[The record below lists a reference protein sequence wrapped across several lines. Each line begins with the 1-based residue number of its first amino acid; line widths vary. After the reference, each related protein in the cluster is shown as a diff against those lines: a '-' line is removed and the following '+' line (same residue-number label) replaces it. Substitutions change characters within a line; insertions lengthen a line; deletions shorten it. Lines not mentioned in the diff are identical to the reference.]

1 MQPSYNHQDELL
13 HMTLCDG
20 QARVLL
26 ASTRQLT
33 QEAADI
39 HHTTPVCTAAI
50 GRLMTGTV
58 MIGAMFKGEKDS
70 VTVTVKGGGPAG
82 TLIAVSTPGKVKA
95 CMDNPLVELPLKPD
109 GKLDVGGAVGKDGR
123 MSVVKDIGL
132 REPYIGQVELLS
144 GEIAEDFAMYFTKS
158 EQQPSL
164 VALGVLVAGG
174 QVLQSGG
181 ILVQPLPGYTEETLS
196 QLELRSPMFSAVS
209 NELNF
214 ASIEQLAMDWFRG
227 MDPVIL
233 GRRPLAFECGCSR
246 ERMERALV
254 TLGRRELNQLIAEA
268 EGAELN
274 CHFCRNRY
282 HFSTDE
288 LRELVNKASRP

>member
-13 HMTLCDG
+13 HITLLDG
-20 QARVLL
+20 QARVLIL
-26 ASTRQLT
+26 STRRLT

-50 GRLMTGTV
+50 GRLMTGTL

-82 TLIAVSTPGKVKA
+82 TLIAVSTMGVVKA

-109 GKLDVGGAVGKDGR
+109 GKLDVGGAVGREGR
-123 MSVVKDIGL
+123 MSVVKDMGL
-132 REPYIGQVELLS
+132 KEPYIGQVELLS

-181 ILVQPLPGYTEETLS
+181 ILVQPLPGCDEDTLS
-196 QLELRSPMFSAVS
+196 QLELRSPMFSAIS
-209 NELNF
+209 SELNY
-214 ASIEQLAMDWFRG
+214 ASIEQLAGDWFRG
-227 MDPVIL
+227 MNPVIL
-233 GRRPLAFECGCSR
+233 ERRPLKYECGCSR

-254 TLGRRELNQLIAEA
+254 TLGRRELNQLIAEDQ
-268 EGAELN
+268 GAELS

-282 HFSTDE
+282 HFSTGE
-288 LRELVNKASRP
+288 LRELVMKASRP

>member
-13 HMTLCDG
+13 HITLLDG

-26 ASTRQLT
+26 SSTRGLT
-33 QEAADI
+33 QEAVDI

-50 GRLMTGTV
+50 GRLMTGTL
-58 MIGAMFKGEKDS
+58 MTGAMLKGEKDS
-70 VTVTVKGGGPAG
+70 VTVTMKGGGPAG

-95 CMDNPLVELPLKPD
+95 CMDNPLVELPLRPD

-123 MSVVKDIGL
+123 MSVVKDMGL
-132 REPYIGQVELLS
+132 KEPYIGQVELLS
-144 GEIAEDFAMYFTKS
+144 GEIAEDFALYFTKS

-181 ILVQPLPGYTEETLS
+181 ILVQPLPGCTEETLS

-209 NELNF
+209 NELNY
-214 ASIEQLAMDWFRG
+214 ASIDQLAMDWFRG
-227 MDPVIL
+227 LDPVIL
-233 GRRPLAFECGCSR
+233 ERRPLKYECGCSR

-254 TLGRRELNQLIAEA
+254 TLGRRELNQLIAEDQ
-268 EGAELN
+268 GAELN

-288 LRELVNKASRP
+288 LRELVTRASRP

>member
-13 HMTLCDG
+13 HITLLDG

-26 ASTRQLT
+26 LSTRRLT

-39 HHTTPVCTAAI
+39 HHTTPVCTAAL
-50 GRLMTGTV
+50 GRLMTGTM
-58 MIGAMFKGEKDS
+58 MISAMFKGEKDS

-82 TLIAVSTPGKVKA
+82 TLIAVSDLGAVKA
-95 CMDNPLVELPLKPD
+95 CMDNPLADLPAKPD
-109 GKLDVGGAVGKDGR
+109 GKLDVGGVVGKQGR
-123 MSVVKDIGL
+123 MSVVKDMGL
-132 REPYIGQVELLS
+132 KEPYIGQVELLS

-164 VALGVLVAGG
+164 VALGVLVAGS

-181 ILVQPLPGYTEETLS
+181 ILVQPLPGCAEETLS
-196 QLELRSPMFSAVS
+196 QLELRSPMFSAIS
-209 NELNF
+209 NELNY
-214 ASIEQLAMDWFRG
+214 ASIEQLAKDWFRG

-233 GRRPLAFECGCSR
+233 ERRELRYECNCSR

-254 TLGRRELNQLIAEA
+254 TLGRRELNQLIE
-268 EGAELN
+268 EDQGAELS

-282 HFSTDE
+282 QFSTGE
-288 LRELVNKASRP
+288 LRELVRKAVRP